1 MQYIEK
7 QGWLYLMVLKG
18 NSKIFLDLVIL
29 INHEVRDIN
38 KIDEL
43 V

>member
-1 MQYIEK
+1 
-7 QGWLYLMVLKG
+7 MVLKG
-18 NSKIFLDLVIL
+18 NSKLFLDLVIL
-29 INHEVRDIN
+29 INHEVRDMN